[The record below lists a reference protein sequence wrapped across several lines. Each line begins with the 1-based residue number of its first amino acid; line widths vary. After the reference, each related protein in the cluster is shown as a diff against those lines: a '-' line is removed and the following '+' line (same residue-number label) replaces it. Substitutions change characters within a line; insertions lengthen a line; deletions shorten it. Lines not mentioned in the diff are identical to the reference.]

1 MGDGRVIEMRVTK
14 VVVRM
19 DDPEKGA
26 RVATAEVEIGETLRI
41 GGFAVYP
48 DRVGMGL
55 RVLPP
60 SSKQTDGRRVPIF
73 SSVGGFLERD
83 IAVAV
88 LEEMKRMEA
97 K

>member
-1 MGDGRVIEMRVTK
+1 MGGGRVMEMKVTK
-14 VVVRM
+14 VTVKM
-19 DDPEKGA
+19 DDPAKGE
-26 RVATAEVEIGETLRI
+26 RVATVEVEIGGTLRV

-60 SSKQTDGRRVPIF
+60 SSKQADGRRVPIF
-73 SSVGGFLERD
+73 SSAGGFLERE
-83 IAVAV
+83 ITVAV
-88 LEEMKRMEA
+88 LEEMKRMG